1 MLKLKFKDFKINLL
15 LESVLDASDDFIEIL
30 KSMNTSSKIEDL
42 ILGWIETQSD
52 INTNVNSFDVG
63 DENDKIKHFQDRQ
76 YQRFKQSGDDIS
88 KRTKLQANIGSLI
101 RGILDQ
107 NQSSFNPEQI
117 EEFVTAYKSQWNKK
131 YKSSEFS
138 IVSGRDI
145 NFWYNENN
153 YVRGGLSHL
162 GSSCMRQ
169 PHKNHRMNF
178 YSDNP
183 DKVSMVILTDYSD
196 GGVEKLLARALVWKL
211 DDGRN
216 YIDRIYFNSD
226 DIFLNVEDWVKKNFP
241 GSLFHSKLMGSDS
254 PDLKNITISLKKTNY
269 QEYPYMD
276 SFVYL
281 VQKLESH
288 QIVEGSGV
296 LTSYQPKQKSDQ
308 LVLKL
313 RNQISGVPE
322 ILFDYTYL
330 EEYGWYTQNEIT
342 PCLTPDGTD
351 RAPRDL
357 CDWSKLYNFHIL
369 KKYAIW
375 SKFQNSLVLSTE
387 AKEIE
392 PYGLV
397 DPAYI
402 NFEILLYIGEDDYLY
417 PWEKYKH
424 FISDNYSSFFEI
436 DVLDPKNKDQYRDIR
451 TTDFGY
457 DLNSNSPLLKNPSGV
472 HHFLKSKQDNLR
484 PYLISCCVSNKS
496 LNIFSIPLVKVNLS
510 KVYQKLQRQRRRLG
524 PNIEFSHIQS
534 LCHTESGTI
543 LKIDAKLYDIE
554 DCIDQ
559 SNDYNCGILE
569 SWRFSL
575 KYHDLESL
583 ENRIKL
589 SSKITPE
596 EKKWRQSLLDF
607 HKEILPD
614 LRGGSIRYIRNS
626 HKLTGDLNRILS
638 AIDNFNLEFNDL
650 WTKKFDSSETLS
662 KIRKNYESLIGGR
675 DEVSFLKIFKLYTF
689 LFCICGS
696 SRDSRDYIQGSLHS
710 YYDLMKE
717 EIPIIKNF
725 SGHGKNYQSY
735 PELEWF
741 LEDFRKIWTDIMPL
755 TSPENWN
762 CATELGNI
770 AGDHNDVLVFFP
782 FIFFKI

>member
-1 MLKLKFKDFKINLL
+1 MLKLKLRDFKINLL
-15 LESVLDASDDFIEIL
+15 LESVLDASDDFVEIL

-52 INTNVNSFDVG
+52 INTNVNSFDIG

-76 YQRFKQSGDDIS
+76 YQRFKQSGEDIS
-88 KRTKLQANIGSLI
+88 RRTKLQANVGSLI

-107 NQSSFNPEQI
+107 NQSSFNQEQI
-117 EEFVTAYKSQWNKK
+117 QEFVTAYKSQWNKK

-153 YVRGGLSHL
+153 YAQGGLSHL

-169 PHKNHRMNF
+169 PFKNHRINF

-183 DKVSMVILTDYSD
+183 DRVSMVILTEYSD
-196 GGVEKLLARALVWKL
+196 GGKGKLLARALVWKL

-226 DIFLNVEDWVKKNFP
+226 DIFLNVKDWVKRNFP
-241 GSLFHSKLMGSDS
+241 GSLFHFDS

-269 QEYPYMD
+269 KEYPFMD
-276 SFVYL
+276 TFVYL
-281 VQKLESH
+281 SHNLESH
-288 QIVEGSGV
+288 QIVESSGV
-296 LTSYQPKQKSDQ
+296 LTADQPKPKSDQ
-308 LVLKL
+308 LVFKL
-313 RNQISGVPE
+313 RNHISGAPE
-322 ILFDYTYL
+322 ILFEHTYL
-330 EEYGWYTQNEIT
+330 EEYGWYAQNEIAS
-342 PCLTPDGTD
+342 CLTPGGKD
-351 RAPRDL
+351 RVPIYL
-357 CDWSKLYNFHIL
+357 CDWSKLYNLHIL
-369 KKYAIW
+369 KKYAVW

-402 NFEILLYIGEDDYLY
+402 NFEILSYIGEDDY
-417 PWEKYKH
+417 PWKKYKH

-436 DVLDPKNKDQYRDIR
+436 DVIDPKTKDQYIDIR
-451 TTDFGY
+451 TTDFRGE
-457 DLNSNSPLLKNPSGV
+457 LNNNSPLLKNPSGV
-472 HHFLKSKQDNLR
+472 NHFLKSKKDNLR
-484 PYLISCCVSNKS
+484 PYLIPCFLGNKS
-496 LNIFSIPLVKVNLS
+496 VNIFSIPLVKVNLG

-534 LCHTESGTI
+534 LCYTGAM

-554 DCIDQ
+554 DCTDQ
-559 SNDYNCGILE
+559 SNDYNCGIFE
-569 SWRFSL
+569 SWKFSL

-596 EKKWRQSLLDF
+596 EKKWRKSLLDF

-614 LRGGSIRYIRNS
+614 LERVPIRYIRNS
-626 HKLTGDLNRILS
+626 HKLINNLDRIIS
-638 AIDNFNLEFNDL
+638 AIDNFNLEFNNL
-650 WTKKFDSSETLS
+650 WKMKFDSSKTLL
-662 KIRKNYESLIGGR
+662 KIKKKYESLIGGR

-689 LFCICGS
+689 FFCICLD
-696 SRDSRDYIQGSLHS
+696 SRDSRDYIQGSLDS
-710 YYDLMKE
+710 YYDLIKD
-717 EIPIIKNF
+717 EIPIIRNF

-735 PELEWF
+735 PALEWF
-741 LEDFRKIWTDIMPL
+741 LEDFRRIWTDIIPL
-755 TSPENWN
+755 TSPQDWD
-762 CATELGNI
+762 CFTELSYI
-770 AGDHNDVLVFFP
+770 AGQHNDLSVFFP
-782 FIFFKI
+782 FIFSKI